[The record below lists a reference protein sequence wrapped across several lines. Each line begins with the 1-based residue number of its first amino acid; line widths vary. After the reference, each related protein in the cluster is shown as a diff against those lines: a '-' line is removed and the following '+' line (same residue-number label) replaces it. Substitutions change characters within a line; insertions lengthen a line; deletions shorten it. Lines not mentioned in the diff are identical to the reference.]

1 MLGRLNHVAIAT
13 KDAVKA
19 ARIYGAAFG
28 AQISEAVALPEHGV
42 TTVFATLPNVTPRS
56 SSSSRS
62 ARPRRSQS
70 SSTATPTAASTTSV
84 TRWSTSS
91 PRATRW

>member
-19 ARIYGAAFG
+19 AKIYGAAFG

-42 TTVFATLPNVTPRS
+42 TTVFATLPNTKIEFIEPLGHQTRAFLL
-56 SSSSRS
+56 RC
-62 ARPRRSQS
+62 
-70 SSTATPTAASTTSV
+70 AASTGV
-84 TRWSTSS
+84 G
-91 PRATRW
+91 AACACHQNAN